1 MSSIRC
7 RLRAICRH
15 GARLDNGW
23 QLANL
28 PYMRHYLRVS
38 RMAHR
43 MTRTALTF
51 LFCFALGACASS
63 PVVPVGKDTYQVS
76 SHVAGCISCSASV
89 KSLQVANKYCASMG
103 KVSVIRNEQN
113 TTNMF
118 GYNVGNELI
127 FRCVDEN
134 DPEYQNPTLRKDNGV
149 TTIESR

>member
-1 MSSIRC
+1 
-7 RLRAICRH
+7 
-15 GARLDNGW
+15 
-23 QLANL
+23 
-28 PYMRHYLRVS
+28 
-38 RMAHR
+38 
-43 MTRTALTF
+43 MTKAVLMVIT
-51 LFCFALGACASS
+51 CLGLCACASS

-89 KSLQVANKYCASMG
+89 KSLQVANRYCASMG

-127 FRCVDEN
+127 FRCVDES
-134 DPEYQNPTLRKDNGV
+134 DPEYQNPILRKDNGV